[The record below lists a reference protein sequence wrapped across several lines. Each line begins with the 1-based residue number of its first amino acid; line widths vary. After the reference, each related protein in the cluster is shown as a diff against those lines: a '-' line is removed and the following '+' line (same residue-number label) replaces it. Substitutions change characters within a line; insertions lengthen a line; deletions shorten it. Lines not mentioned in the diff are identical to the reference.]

1 MQDAIMTSHAEG
13 SGMRIETP
21 HLSDLHYSA
30 PTAERIVPRR
40 PRPTG
45 ASTVASATFR
55 EEYESLFA
63 TPWINSPTK
72 DGGDVGYVSEHN
84 RQYSARPFQC

>member
-1 MQDAIMTSHAEG
+1 MTSHADG
-13 SGMRIETP
+13 SMRIETP
-21 HLSDLHYSA
+21 HLSNLRYPA

-72 DGGDVGYVSEHN
+72 DGGDVGYVSEVN
-84 RQYSARPFQC
+84 ASIFAAIPMLTAVWI